1 MSEILD
7 RAPQERVV
15 AQRLRVGEHPAGA
28 DLAHRKRYEGVEDE
42 RIGDLG
48 QDVAPRLRRR
58 RAVPVPEPG
67 GRIRDDHA
75 LVPEVVSQRGERL
88 REEQVARAGAPQGE
102 HVEPGRARREH
113 LGGAEGSAAA
123 EELRATVDRE
133 HVPARERRPLEG
145 ERLVL
150 ERHVARGDEGEMAV
164 REVPHVCSHAPARR
178 PGDGTGEHG
187 GDDAVRNS
195 VRGPGPLNRR
205 HLAGGLPRS
214 NGCATRAG

>member
-1 MSEILD
+1 RSAPAAPRRAPPQRGTARRAPEEGPRSRRVAYLQRPGRDATERSECSIAGEIDPRGMSEILD

-28 DLAHRKRYEGVEDE
+28 DLAHWKRYGGGEDE

-88 REEQVARAGAPQGE
+88 REEQIARAGAPQRE

-164 REVPHVCSHAPARR
+164 R
-178 PGDGTGEHG
+178 
-187 GDDAVRNS
+187 
-195 VRGPGPLNRR
+195 
-205 HLAGGLPRS
+205 
-214 NGCATRAG
+214 